1 MKVGAIRQRHTSGAT
16 QTALATE
23 YGVSHRLI
31 FNIIRYL
38 AWKNRVEG

>member
-38 AWKNRVEG
+38 AWKERVED

>member
-1 MKVGAIRQRHTSGAT
+1 MKVDAIRQRHTT

-38 AWKNRVEG
+38 AWKNRVED